1 MPNSLPDLSELAVL
15 EELWKRRQARKNLL
29 NFTEYTTPNWHAG
42 KIHKVICEQLD
53 RVVRKEI
60 DRLMLL
66 CPPQHGKSTAAS
78 KRFPAYL
85 LGLDPTLDVI
95 SASAT
100 AQLAEEF
107 GRDVRNCIQS
117 HEYRHLFPGTTL
129 AEDSQAKGR
138 WNTNKSGGYYAV
150 GMGGA
155 LMGRGGNLGIIDDP
169 FATWDD
175 AQSELSREKAWEWY
189 IGTFYNRMRP
199 TAPIILIQH
208 RMHEYDLAGRL
219 IERQANGGD
228 KWEIVE
234 LPANLDDPPWP
245 ERYNRESLERIKVN
259 SDPRKWAALYLQ
271 NPTPEEG
278 TFFKREWF
286 ELFDPKKL
294 GHCHKYTTGD
304 FAVTDGG
311 GDFTEIATHGYVD
324 GVIHLAIEGWRGQKT
339 ADVWIDQLIDQ
350 FDRHRSFAFFG
361 ESGPIRRAIEPFLL
375 RRMNERVTF
384 CRCEWLTRAHDKAT
398 MARPLQAMASMGK
411 IKIADTDYG
420 HQLLGQLLR
429 FPAGK
434 YDDGVDMAA
443 LMAMAIDQAHPA
455 VTPPQKPYEPPRGA
469 KTINEMVKRYEARKS
484 DVERI

>member
-1 MPNSLPDLSELAVL
+1 
-15 EELWKRRQARKNLL
+15 
-29 NFTEYTTPNWHAG
+29 
-42 KIHKVICEQLD
+42 
-53 RVVRKEI
+53 
-60 DRLMLL
+60 MLL

-85 LGLDPTLDVI
+85 LGLDPSLDVI

-107 GRDVRNCIQS
+107 GRDVRNCIGS
-117 HEYRHLFPGTTL
+117 HEYRHLFPETTL

-138 WNTNKSGGYYAV
+138 WNTSKGGGYYAV

-189 IGTFYNRMRP
+189 TGTFYNRLRP

-219 IERQANGGD
+219 IERQQFGGD

-234 LPANLDDPPWP
+234 LPASLDDPPWP
-245 ERYNRESLERIKVN
+245 ERYNREALERIKNN
-259 SDPRKWAALYLQ
+259 SDPRKWNALYMQ
-271 NPTPEEG
+271 DPTPEDG
-278 TFFKREWF
+278 TFFKKEWF
-286 ELFDPKKL
+286 ELFDPKRVGK
-294 GHCHKYTTGD
+294 CHKYTTGD
-304 FAVTDGG
+304 FAVTDGA
-311 GDFTEIATHGYVD
+311 GDYTELATHGYGD
-324 GVIHLAIEGWRGQKT
+324 GNLYLAIEGWRGQT
-339 ADVWIDQLIDQ
+339 AADTWIERLIDQ
-350 FDRHRSFAFFG
+350 FQIHQPLAFFG
-361 ESGPIRRAIEPFLL
+361 ESGPIRRSIEPFLL
-375 RRMNERVTF
+375 RRMSERMQF
-384 CRCEWLTRAHDKAT
+384 CRLEWLVRGHDKPT

-429 FPAGK
+429 FPAGR

-443 LMAMAIDQAHPA
+443 LMAMAIYQAHPA
-455 VTPPQKPYEPPRGA
+455 VTPPPKIIEPPRGA
-469 KTINEMVKRYEARKS
+469 KTIDEMVRRYESRQS
-484 DVERI
+484 EIQRI